1 MYMFPWLIQ
10 SQGGHSMFGSGGG
23 MTQSRHQP
31 SVPPLNQS
39 PGIRAQVPHQ
49 FLSPQVIN
57 PMIFQ
62 QAPCEKIN
70 LPGVSLIRRE
80 QISSYFR
87 WHDISTATAAA
98 VSFRVQSTSIP
109 TVNERDRHKT
119 CSHFILRICKDEWWL
134 HWTATLAQIWHI
146 LKNMND
152 TTNYYRFKP
161 FKWISV
167 TIDASCL
174 ETERESCSKL
184 SVHSLQ

>member
-57 PMIFQ
+57 PVIFQ
-62 QAPCEKIN
+62 QAPWEKIN
-70 LPGVSLIRRE
+70 LLRVSLIRRK
-80 QISSYFR
+80 QISSYFG
-87 WHDISTATAAA
+87 WHDIST
-98 VSFRVQSTSIP
+98 VSTSIP
-109 TVNERDRHKT
+109 TVDERDRHKT
-119 CSHFILRICKDEWWL
+119 CSHFMLTMCKDEWPL
-134 HWTATLAQIWHI
+134 HWAATLAQILQI

-152 TTNYYRFKP
+152 AYTQIET
-161 FKWISV
+161 ISMNL
-167 TIDASCL
+167 IYNRCKL
-174 ETERESCSKL
+174 FGNWETQD
-184 SVHSLQ
+184 SVHLYMQ